1 MFMYVCLHIHIC
13 ILFTYLYKYIS
24 NNKFFKNLKKK
35 STNFGTNSFS
45 FNVFTFPYFIYK
57 IWITVYTHYF

>member
-24 NNKFFKNLKKK
+24 NNKFFKNLKK
-35 STNFGTNSFS
+35 
-45 FNVFTFPYFIYK
+45 IEEYK
-57 IWITVYTHYF
+57 FWHKFFQF